1 MRPLV
6 SRYRQL
12 NARERMIY
20 ELAAYCDRMPL
31 LTAARAVWLTRQDD
45 GIDSP
50 RDFDALDDIELVAY
64 IVGDR
69 A

>member
-20 ELAAYCDRMPL
+20 ELAAMPRMPL
-31 LTAARAVWLTRQDD
+31 LTTARALWLTRKDD

-50 RDFDALDDIELVAY
+50 RDLDALDDVELVAY